1 MKRLMLLVC
10 LSALCALSTMA
21 HAAGQAPDAIGD
33 FRAYCEQVLTDLDKG
48 ERYSEIRPQDRATV
62 TRTLQTMLAMVEN
75 ANGSVGQLNADEKVV
90 FFNHQEAVRT
100 ILSGAEAD
108 SRMVCKR
115 ERRVGSQMLQ
125 SSCRTVAE
133 ARRQREE
140 SRNRLSDFQ
149 QGGPKK
155 TSEL

>member
-10 LSALCALSTMA
+10 LSALCALSTIA

-33 FRAYCEQVLTDLDKG
+33 FRAYRDQVLTDLAQG

-62 TRTLQTMLAMVEN
+62 TRTPQTMLAMVDN
-75 ANGSVGQLNADEKVV
+75 ANGSVGQLNADEMVV

>member
-1 MKRLMLLVC
+1 MKRLMVLVC
-10 LSALCALSTMA
+10 LSALCALSTIA

-33 FRAYCEQVLTDLDKG
+33 FRAYREQVLTDLDKG
-48 ERYSEIRPQDRATV
+48 ERYSEISSQDRATV
-62 TRTLQTMLAMVEN
+62 TQSLQTMQTMVEK
-75 ANGSVGQLNADEKVV
+75 ANGSVDQLDADEKVA
-90 FFNHQEAVRT
+90 FFNHQEAVRG

-125 SSCRTVAE
+125 SRCRTVAD
-133 ARRQREE
+133 ARRQRED

>member
-1 MKRLMLLVC
+1 MKRLMLMAC
-10 LSALCALSTMA
+10 LGALCAICTTA

-33 FRAYCEQVLTDLDKG
+33 FRAYREQVLADLSKG
-48 ERYSEIRPQDRATV
+48 ERYSEISPQDRATV
-62 TRTLQTMLAMVEN
+62 TQSLQTMQTMVEK
-75 ANGSVGQLNADEKVV
+75 ANGSVDRLDPDEKVA
-90 FFNHQEAVRT
+90 FFNHQEAVRN

-108 SRMVCKR
+108 SRVVCKR
-115 ERRVGSQMLQ
+115 ERRVGSQMVQ